1 MQSEV
6 AADITVSKLEANSKY
21 KGVKVVA
28 SSDLFLKPRSRII
41 SLYLFEAEFM
51 INTRITALETS
62 YIATDLVLGGSVY
75 ISTVNLIQ
83 NPHVHSRSIEG
94 TAS

>member
-1 MQSEV
+1 
-6 AADITVSKLEANSKY
+6 
-21 KGVKVVA
+21 
-28 SSDLFLKPRSRII
+28 
-41 SLYLFEAEFM
+41 M
-51 INTRITALETS
+51 INTRITALETI

-94 TAS
+94 TASYSSKYINHLAAEKLAGIYAEWQMSECSSEKKQKIKIKKLCQDH